1 VLNSRNVTETK
12 IWKEFFKNHIQM
24 ENKHNKTQFLLDA
37 TGEQNTK
44 QKLLEQERKY
54 CNSSSAEN
62 EKGYEGVAQYK

>member
-1 VLNSRNVTETK
+1 
-12 IWKEFFKNHIQM
+12 M